1 ILKAIRKIGEKS
13 PDTAR
18 KIRFRQMGYTDLDY
32 DINAFTAEND
42 LHENYT
48 DLGPLPFDE
57 CLRNMG
63 RADILV
69 IIQQDTK
76 TQVPSK
82 IYEYMYLKKP
92 ILTVAQKDGAL
103 GKMIEKYQF
112 GDIFEPHDVNGLA
125 DYLSRKVSDKEKN
138 GTLETVYKNS
148 EIFDVRNITKELEKI
163 LLS

>member
-1 ILKAIRKIGEKS
+1 
-13 PDTAR
+13 
-18 KIRFRQMGYTDLDY
+18 MGYTDLDY